1 MGRKRLSRFTKFKR
15 KAGLAFKGKD
25 TYTVIGIVL
34 LVISLLSFIGVFIH
48 IQGINFLY
56 IILGWGL
63 PIFAVFSFLL
73 ALRFLG
79 TKNRFNTFSTLFG
92 MAIFTISILGFINA
106 VSNPSISLYLS
117 EHGKLGGAVGYLAF
131 HLLDKYLAGAGTII
145 ILIPFIVVSFLMS
158 LSFSFAESLR
168 SIKWALNTTFIFI
181 GSFFEKD
188 DAMIHNNGVDGKI
201 KNLEFEVTGVD
212 DKKDVSPQMIGGDL
226 ILQKKPE
233 VKNVVPAT
241 ESDAMKPHFDNWQLP
256 PIEFLNEIK
265 RVNNINPSDI
275 KKNSEIIERTL
286 ASFGITSK
294 VVDVS
299 SGPVVT
305 RYALQITMGTKVSKI
320 NNLDRDIALAL
331 AAPSGSVRIEAP
343 IPGTSLV
350 GIEMPNT
357 RSQAVALKNIIDTQ
371 EFQNMSLT
379 LPIAMG
385 EDVSGK
391 IIIRDLTS
399 MPHLLIAGSTG
410 SGKSMLINSILM
422 GLLYRHSPDTLK
434 FILVDPKHV
443 ELSVYNGIPHL
454 LTPVITD
461 MENVNNAL
469 KWAVKEM
476 DTRYQLLKEDGARN
490 IAGYNANKEREG
502 KLSNIV
508 VIIDEM
514 ADLMLTKGIEVENS
528 IVRLAQMARA
538 VGIHLVLATQRPSV
552 NVITGIIKA
561 NIPARIALSVASV
574 IDCRVI
580 LDELGAETLLGRG
593 DMLFKSPDMGKT
605 IRVQGALVTE
615 EEISRVIK
623 FISEQGTAEYN
634 ESVLTPQ
641 RDSNSLV
648 SENGAVLSEDNLF
661 PDAVR
666 IVVAAKRGSASI
678 LQSKL
683 KIGYARAAR
692 LILELEEK
700 GVVGPQDGS
709 KPRDVLIQ
717 DAESF
722 LSNT

>member
-1 MGRKRLSRFTKFKR
+1 
-15 KAGLAFKGKD
+15 
-25 TYTVIGIVL
+25 
-34 LVISLLSFIGVFIH
+34 
-48 IQGINFLY
+48 
-56 IILGWGL
+56 
-63 PIFAVFSFLL
+63 
-73 ALRFLG
+73 
-79 TKNRFNTFSTLFG
+79 
-92 MAIFTISILGFINA
+92 
-106 VSNPSISLYLS
+106 
-117 EHGKLGGAVGYLAF
+117 
-131 HLLDKYLAGAGTII
+131 
-145 ILIPFIVVSFLMS
+145 
-158 LSFSFAESLR
+158 
-168 SIKWALNTTFIFI
+168 
-181 GSFFEKD
+181 
-188 DAMIHNNGVDGKI
+188 
-201 KNLEFEVTGVD
+201 
-212 DKKDVSPQMIGGDL
+212 
-226 ILQKKPE
+226 
-233 VKNVVPAT
+233 
-241 ESDAMKPHFDNWQLP
+241 
-256 PIEFLNEIK
+256 
-265 RVNNINPSDI
+265 
-275 KKNSEIIERTL
+275 
-286 ASFGITSK
+286 
-294 VVDVS
+294 
-299 SGPVVT
+299 
-305 RYALQITMGTKVSKI
+305 
-320 NNLDRDIALAL
+320 
-331 AAPSGSVRIEAP
+331 
-343 IPGTSLV
+343 
-350 GIEMPNT
+350 
-357 RSQAVALKNIIDTQ
+357 
-371 EFQNMSLT
+371 MSLT

-391 IIIRDLTS
+391 IIIRDLAS

-410 SGKSMLINSILM
+410 SGKSMLINSVIM

-574 IDCRVI
+574 IDSRVI
-580 LDELGAETLLGRG
+580 LDQLGAETLLGRG

-641 RDSNSLV
+641 RDSNSFV
-648 SENGAVLSEDNLF
+648 SENGSVLSEDNLF

-666 IVVAAKRGSASI
+666 IVVAAGPEDTSTTFDVIPKLASVLSI
-678 LQSKL
+678 ISEFFF
-683 KIGYARAAR
+683 ISEG
-692 LILELEEK
+692 LILLTLFISLRNSI
-700 GVVGPQDGS
+700 GGS
-709 KPRDVLIQ
+709 CQ
-717 DAESF
+717 
-722 LSNT
+722 LSKCGFIASDSVAGTADLTSGFFCNIKSPPII